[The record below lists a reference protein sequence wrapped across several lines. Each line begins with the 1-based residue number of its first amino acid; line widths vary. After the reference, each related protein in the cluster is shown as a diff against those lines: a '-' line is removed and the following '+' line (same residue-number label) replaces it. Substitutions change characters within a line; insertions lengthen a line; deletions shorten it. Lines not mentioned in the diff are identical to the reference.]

1 MFPYQYYNQCR
12 IIRIFHDNSIDTSI
26 ICQIECD
33 VSRNSSSRVDFCNI
47 EQMPYDLQKTWQAKY
62 MHVCLLSCFKVIGNL
77 TQFLISLKNNNN
89 NYIKKAMTWRYLSLG
104 DSFVDFMASRDIDS
118 SLIEREID
126 SVNVWLNSNTLFHVM
141 RGSN

>member
-1 MFPYQYYNQCR
+1 MF
-12 IIRIFHDNSIDTSI
+12 IR
-26 ICQIECD
+26 
-33 VSRNSSSRVDFCNI
+33 
-47 EQMPYDLQKTWQAKY
+47 L
-62 MHVCLLSCFKVIGNL
+62 FKVIGNL

-141 RGSN
+141 RGNT

>member
-1 MFPYQYYNQCR
+1 MASQIHACMF
-12 IIRIFHDNSIDTSI
+12 IK
-26 ICQIECD
+26 
-33 VSRNSSSRVDFCNI
+33 
-47 EQMPYDLQKTWQAKY
+47 L
-62 MHVCLLSCFKVIGNL
+62 FKVIGNL

-141 RGSN
+141 RG